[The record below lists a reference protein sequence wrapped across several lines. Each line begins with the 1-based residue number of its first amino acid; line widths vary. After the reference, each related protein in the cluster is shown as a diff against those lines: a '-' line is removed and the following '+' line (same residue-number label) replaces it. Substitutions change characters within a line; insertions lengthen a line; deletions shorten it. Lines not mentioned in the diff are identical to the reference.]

1 MREGGPMPDGEAGMG
16 TRDPAVIQ
24 ADIAR
29 AREEIARSVLT
40 LRERMS
46 EARDWRTYVRKRP
59 VLVVGAALALG
70 FWLGWRGAS

>member
-1 MREGGPMPDGEAGMG
+1 MPDGEAG
-16 TRDPAVIQ
+16 TRARDPAAIQ

-46 EARDWRTYVRKRP
+46 EARDWRSWVRKRP
-59 VLVVGAALALG
+59 VVAVGGALALG
-70 FWLGWRGAS
+70 FWLGWRRAD